1 MLYLY
6 PQMDVSFL
14 LVFTALILIGYLF
27 EVISPKTRI
36 PNIIILLGLGML
48 SQQLVILMDW
58 PKPDFSNVV
67 PELGTVG
74 LILIVLEGTLE
85 LKITKEKLP
94 LLSKTLGLAFFS
106 IVTLCVF
113 LGFWFNTQGYTF
125 KDSLLNAIPISII
138 SSAIAIPTAK
148 MLSAK
153 DKEFIIFES
162 SLSDIIGV
170 TFFNYIS
177 ATTIINGH
185 SLLNFMG
192 QVGISIL
199 FSVIGALTLTLI
211 LSRLNHRIK
220 FMPIIALIL
229 FLYAIAKGYHLPA
242 LILILVFG
250 LVVANIEKI
259 TELRW
264 FNRFDPSNLLKE
276 IHRFEEITT
285 ELTFV
290 VRVSFFVIFG
300 FTIDLHSLLNPETL
314 VLSSI
319 IFALI
324 VLLRILQLLVL
335 RLPVFPLAY
344 VAPRGL
350 ITILLF
356 VSIPASQTIESVDQT
371 LITQVILMTS
381 LFMMGATI
389 FSQKGTDE
397 SKIKEK
403 DSPQE
408 KLDILHSQD
417 S

>member
-1 MLYLY
+1 
-6 PQMDVSFL
+6 
-14 LVFTALILIGYLF
+14 
-27 EVISPKTRI
+27 
-36 PNIIILLGLGML
+36 
-48 SQQLVILMDW
+48 
-58 PKPDFSNVV
+58 
-67 PELGTVG
+67 
-74 LILIVLEGTLE
+74 
-85 LKITKEKLP
+85 
-94 LLSKTLGLAFFS
+94 
-106 IVTLCVF
+106 
-113 LGFWFNTQGYTF
+113 
-125 KDSLLNAIPISII
+125 
-138 SSAIAIPTAK
+138 
-148 MLSAK
+148 
-153 DKEFIIFES
+153 
-162 SLSDIIGV
+162 
-170 TFFNYIS
+170 
-177 ATTIINGH
+177 
-185 SLLNFMG
+185 MG

-259 TELRW
+259 TELKW
-264 FNRFDPSNLLKE
+264 FTRFDPSNLLKE

-324 VLLRILQLLVL
+324 VLLRIFQLLVL

-389 FSQKGTDE
+389 FSQKGRDQ